1 MQRDWRLLQMK
12 TRKDREYFRHKNY
25 AHRGLHDIKKGIPEN
40 SLAAFEAAVEN
51 GYGVELDVQLSKD
64 GQVVVFHDVELE
76 RACGV
81 PGGVA
86 DYDYE
91 EIRKFRLF
99 GTDQK
104 IPLFSEVL
112 AVLEKGPV
120 DLVCEIK
127 PRFRIKELCSKTLAL
142 LRKFKGR
149 FCVESFDPRITRWF
163 KRKAPDIVRG
173 LLAQTRDAYDHIPD
187 FFKGFLSNCRLA
199 WYCKP
204 DFIAY
209 ENKERPERVLRKCR
223 EKGTMLVAWT
233 SRVPDVDQAHNDAV
247 IFEGY
252 RPNPTY

>member
-1 MQRDWRLLQMK
+1 MK
-12 TRKDREYFRHKNY
+12 TKDREYFKHKNY
-25 AHRGLHDIKKGIPEN
+25 AHRGLHDIKNGIPEN
-40 SLAAFEAAVEN
+40 SLPAFEAAVAN

-81 PGGVA
+81 KGGIS

-91 EIRKFRLF
+91 EIKTFRLF
-99 GTDQK
+99 GTNER

-112 AVLEKGPV
+112 KVLEKGPA

-127 PRFRIKELCSKTLAL
+127 PRFKFNELCQKTISL
-142 LRKFKGR
+142 LREFKGC

-163 KRKAPDIVRG
+163 SKQAPEIVRG
-173 LLAQTRDAYDHIPD
+173 LLAQHPEGYYHIPN
-187 FFKGFLSNCRLA
+187 FFKGFLSKCSLT

-209 ENKERPERVLRKCR
+209 ENITRPENVLKKCK
-223 EKGTMLVAWT
+223 EHDIMLFAWT
-233 SRVPDVDQAHNDAV
+233 SRVPDVDQAQNDAV

>member
-1 MQRDWRLLQMK
+1 MK
-12 TRKDREYFRHKNY
+12 AKDREYFKHKNY

-64 GQVVVFHDVELE
+64 GRVMVFHDADLQ

-81 PGGVA
+81 SGRIE
-86 DYDYE
+86 DYDYD
-91 EIRKFRLF
+91 EIKKLRLF
-99 GTDQK
+99 GTDEG

-112 AVLEKGPV
+112 KVLEKGPV

-127 PRFRIKELCSKTLAL
+127 PRLRIGELCRKTLDLL
-142 LRKFKGR
+142 LRFKGK
-149 FCVESFDPRITRWF
+149 FCIESFDPRITRWF
-163 KRKAPDIVRG
+163 KKKAPEIVRG
-173 LLAQTRDAYDHIPD
+173 LLAQTKTAYEHIPD

-199 WYCKP
+199 WYCQP

-209 ENKERPERVLRKCR
+209 ENKNRPERVIRKCE
-223 EKGTMLVAWT
+223 EKGTMLVAWV
-233 SRVPDVDQAHNDAV
+233 SRVPDVDQAKNDAV

-252 RPNPTY
+252 LPSPTY